1 MRNIIIKE
9 GYILQIQTI
18 FTKMSNQ
25 QITDENKTNLTVKNL
40 ELQREN
46 MKLKKKLVDSL
57 AKMQKEIDKLKA
69 ENFALQKQFEEGKV
83 NFASKY
89 N

>member
-1 MRNIIIKE
+1 
-9 GYILQIQTI
+9 
-18 FTKMSNQ
+18 MSNQ
-25 QITDENKTNLTVKNL
+25 QITDENIANLTVKNS

-46 MKLKKKLVDSL
+46 MELKKKLVDSL
-57 AKMQKEIDKLKA
+57 AKMQEEIDKLKA
-69 ENFALQKQFEEGKV
+69 EKFALQKQFEEGKV